1 MSGIIKKIGEQ
12 TFIVIL
18 HLIGTPLFF
27 DRICTAQFLV
37 VKNNNDNDNDNNN
50 NNNNDRKKKNKKNK
64 NNTWKWGRSVNTRT
78 RIDNLTYTSPMSCY
92 MSFLSLPRSSS
103 SASFKWTTVLVF
115 FWKFIEAARLDGR
128 ISKVNE
134 SVRNRRAEPEGKK
147 SLCGVKSLHL
157 WYVIMLSYRLK

>member
-18 HLIGTPLFF
+18 HLIGTPQFF

-64 NNTWKWGRSVNTRT
+64 NNT
-78 RIDNLTYTSPMSCY
+78 
-92 MSFLSLPRSSS
+92 
-103 SASFKWTTVLVF
+103 
-115 FWKFIEAARLDGR
+115 
-128 ISKVNE
+128 
-134 SVRNRRAEPEGKK
+134 
-147 SLCGVKSLHL
+147 
-157 WYVIMLSYRLK
+157 

>member
-50 NNNNDRKKKNKKNK
+50 NNNNNNDRKKKNKKNK

-92 MSFLSLPRSSS
+92 MSYKERNHYAVSSHS
-103 SASFKWTTVLVF
+103 TY
-115 FWKFIEAARLDGR
+115 D
-128 ISKVNE
+128 
-134 SVRNRRAEPEGKK
+134 
-147 SLCGVKSLHL
+147 
-157 WYVIMLSYRLK
+157 ML

>member
-37 VKNNNDNDNDNNN
+37 VKNNNDNDKDNNDNYN

-92 MSFLSLPRSSS
+92 MSYKERNHYTVSSHS
-103 SASFKWTTVLVF
+103 TY
-115 FWKFIEAARLDGR
+115 D
-128 ISKVNE
+128 
-134 SVRNRRAEPEGKK
+134 
-147 SLCGVKSLHL
+147 
-157 WYVIMLSYRLK
+157 ML